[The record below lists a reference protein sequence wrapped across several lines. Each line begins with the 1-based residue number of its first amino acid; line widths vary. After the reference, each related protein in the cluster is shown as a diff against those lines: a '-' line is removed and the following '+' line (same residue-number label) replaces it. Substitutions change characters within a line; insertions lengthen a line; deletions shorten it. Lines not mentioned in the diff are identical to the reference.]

1 MNEKLKNFIEA
12 PVFQETDFEKL
23 WDIFDGAVYINLK
36 HRTDRKERV
45 LKQFESININP
56 KRFEGCYFSEQELK
70 EFGLK
75 PRYKINVTNFNLS
88 MLKVASEARRLK
100 LKNILIFEDDCF
112 FDKEKLLETIPHLQ
126 ELKNINWDLFYLG
139 GAISKSNN
147 SVTKVSKNLFSVKKG
162 LYETHAYA
170 INNSFYDHMLK
181 NIIIRAQ
188 GFAIDNWFS
197 CTDKE
202 VITIKTP
209 VAFQEK
215 GFSDIQNKYMNNDK
229 KTRDIEINKKFISDK
244 GEPLK

>member
-139 GAISKSNN
+139 GAINKSNN
-147 SVTKVSKNLFSVKKG
+147 SVTKVSKNLYSLRKG
-162 LYETHAYA
+162 LYQTHAYA
-170 INNSFYDHMLK
+170 INSSFYDHMIK
-181 NIIIRAQ
+181 SITKKAQ
-188 GFAIDNWFS
+188 GIAIDNFLAR
-197 CTDKE
+197 TNKE
-202 VITIKTP
+202 VITIKRP
-209 VAFQEK
+209 VAFQEI
-215 GFSDIQNKYMNNDK
+215 GFSNIQNKYMKNNK
-229 KTRDIEINKKFISDK
+229 KARDIEINKKFISDK